1 MTFADRSIAE
11 FLEAVAEGSAT
22 PGGGAVAAV
31 AGAAGAALEEM
42 VCNLTIGTEG
52 YEAAEADLTAV
63 RDDLAA
69 RRSRLLELADE
80 DAAAFEDLLAAY
92 RSDAD
97 QGRDEAIQEATKRAT
112 EVPLETAEACLD
124 VLDHA
129 VTVTTAGNENAISDG
144 GTGALLAHAAAQAA
158 LYNVRVNLASI
169 EDEAFVTE
177 TTDRADEIEEHAEA
191 LLATVLERVDETV

>member
-1 MTFADRSIAE
+1 MTFADQSIAE

-31 AGAAGAALEEM
+31 VGAAGAALEEM

-63 RDDLAA
+63 RDDLTA
-69 RRSRLLELADE
+69 RRRRLLELADE

-97 QGRDEAIQEATKRAT
+97 EGRAEAIQEATKRAT

-129 VTVTTAGNENAISDG
+129 VTVTTAGNENAASDG
-144 GTGALLAHAAAQAA
+144 GTGALLAHAAVQAA
-158 LYNVRVNLASI
+158 LYNVSVNLTSI
-169 EDEAFVTE
+169 EDEAFLKE
-177 TTDRADEIEEHAEA
+177 TADRANEIEEEA
-191 LLATVLERVDETV
+191 DTRLETVLERVEETV